1 MTAIASERHV
11 GPGRA
16 EKWREE
22 LGSTFNRLTPE
33 SLDERKPQGNL
44 AGTGLGS
51 LVAFEV
57 QGSPQIVR
65 RTTDAVRKAPT
76 DLLKICLQVRGRA
89 TVHQGGTEVVVEPGQ
104 MALYDTAKPYDLRL
118 EGEWSC
124 AVLAFPAPA
133 LGLPRHAVDAVLMR
147 ALPLTAG
154 PGAVL
159 AGFVSSAVLQRGA
172 IPVGAAERLG
182 EAGLHL
188 VAGTLSSS
196 SVPADEAGADA
207 VRLQVLA
214 YIRAHLDDL
223 ELSHNQVAA
232 VHHIAPRTLSRLFE
246 DEPSSVT
253 AYIRTCRLHAVRR
266 DLGDPLMGRRS
277 IAAIAARW
285 CFTDQAH
292 FTRAYRAEFGV
303 TPSASRRTFLGG
315 PADPPPP
322 AAIR

>member
-1 MTAIASERHV
+1 MLHGRRPHPRRLHEAEIRTRREGNEVPRAIERV
-11 GPGRA
+11 
-16 EKWREE
+16 
-22 LGSTFNRLTPE
+22 
-33 SLDERKPQGNL
+33 
-44 AGTGLGS
+44 
-51 LVAFEV
+51 
-57 QGSPQIVR
+57 
-65 RTTDAVRKAPT
+65 
-76 DLLKICLQVRGRA
+76 
-89 TVHQGGTEVVVEPGQ
+89 
-104 MALYDTAKPYDLRL
+104 
-118 EGEWSC
+118 
-124 AVLAFPAPA
+124 VLAQS
-133 LGLPRHAVDAVLMR
+133 RQDR
-147 ALPLTAG
+147 
-154 PGAVL
+154 
-159 AGFVSSAVLQRGA
+159 
-172 IPVGAAERLG
+172 RLG
-182 EAGLHL
+182 IRGN
-188 VAGTLSSS
+188 
-196 SVPADEAGADA
+196 ADA

-253 AYIRTCRLHAVRR
+253 AYIRTCRLQAVRR
-266 DLGDPLMGRRS
+266 DLGDPLMGQRS